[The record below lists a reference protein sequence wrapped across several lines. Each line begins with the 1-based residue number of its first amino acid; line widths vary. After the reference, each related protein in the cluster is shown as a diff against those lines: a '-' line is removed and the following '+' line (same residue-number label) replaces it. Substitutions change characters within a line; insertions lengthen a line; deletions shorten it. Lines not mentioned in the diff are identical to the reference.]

1 MHPLLPG
8 TWHVARGGQTYGP
21 YTWEQIVEHT
31 RGGRISRGD
40 KLFDPRSGVWAKP
53 SKIPGLLGPGGAATI
68 PWGLAA
74 VVMTAAVIVALLAVL
89 FAWMLTPKEPLPG
102 LGIADNPIEISFVTL
117 PTVPPGTTPATVPSG
132 TTPPTGLTAPEGLT
146 FKGTYRSEW
155 KERDAPG
162 GSLWS
167 DGPCYLWIFTT
178 ESGTVASFDFL
189 ENIGDPTWD
198 GRDWLPL
205 VSHTG
210 SHYVFESSSL
220 TLVDK
225 WRLVVDVTDTGM
237 SGTVTNITPEIGTFI
252 RGDFSGQS
260 ITYEQYQAEAPS

>member
-1 MHPLLPG
+1 MWP
-8 TWHVARGGQTYGP
+8 VARGGQTYGP
-21 YTWEQIVEHT
+21 YTWDQIVEHT

-53 SKIPGLLGPGGAATI
+53 SKVPGLLGPGGAATI
-68 PWGLAA
+68 PWGIAA
-74 VVMTAAVIVALLAVL
+74 YAMTAAVLLGFLAVL
-89 FAWMLTPKEPLPG
+89 LGWFLTPNVPPADPSMG
-102 LGIADNPIEISFVTL
+102 LAEVVATLEISIPTL
-117 PTVPPGTTPATVPSG
+117 PTVPSTPTLPTVPSV
-132 TTPPTGLTAPEGLT
+132 TIPPAGLTAPEGLT

-155 KERDAPG
+155 KERDAPD

-178 ESGTVASFDFL
+178 ESGTVASFNFQK
-189 ENIGDPTWD
+189 NIGAPTWD

-210 SHYVFESSSL
+210 SHYVFQSSAL
-220 TLVDK
+220 TSVDK

-237 SGTVTNITPEIGTFI
+237 SGTVTNVTPEIGTFI

-260 ITYEQYQAEAPS
+260 ITYEQYQAGAPS